1 MKAEVALDGG
11 RIPRRIGIQF
21 MTTGNNQFFDT
32 LASSYDKPRT
42 VDRANAVAEE
52 IRRQLP
58 IRSDMTAL
66 DYGAGTGL
74 MAFALKPFVKS
85 IIAVDYS
92 QGMIEALQ
100 QKIDEFSVEGVT
112 PVLGDINTGQL
123 DGMRFDL
130 VYSSMTMHHI
140 PNVAEVLSKFY
151 DLIEPGGFIAIADLD
166 AEDGSFHGDHTEVH
180 HHGFDREEMV
190 RLLRQVGF
198 IDVRSST
205 AHTMTKEIENGE
217 TRDFPVFLVV
227 GRKG

>member
-1 MKAEVALDGG
+1 
-11 RIPRRIGIQF
+11 

-32 LASSYDKPRT
+32 LATGYDKPRT
-42 VDRANAVAEE
+42 VDRAKAVAEE

-58 IRSDMTAL
+58 IRADMTAL

-74 MAFALKPFVKS
+74 VAFALRPFVKS
-85 IIAVDYS
+85 ITAVDYS
-92 QGMIEALQ
+92 QGMIESLR
-100 QKIDEFSVEGVT
+100 QKIEEHKIDGVT
-112 PVLGDINTGQL
+112 PLLGDINTGEL

-140 PNVAEVLSKFY
+140 PNVAEILRKFY
-151 DLIEPGGFIAIADLD
+151 NLIAPGGFVAIADLD

-190 RLLRQVGF
+190 RLLGQAGF
-198 IDVRSST
+198 VDVKSST
-205 AHTMTKEIENGE
+205 ACTMTKEIENGE
-217 TRDFPVFLVV
+217 TRDFPVFLAA